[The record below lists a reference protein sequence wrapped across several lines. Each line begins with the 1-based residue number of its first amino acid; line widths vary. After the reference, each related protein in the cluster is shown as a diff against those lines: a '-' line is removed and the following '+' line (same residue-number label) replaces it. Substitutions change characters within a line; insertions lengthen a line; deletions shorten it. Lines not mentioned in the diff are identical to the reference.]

1 METFGKPYAV
11 PVRSRKSAISP
22 VLGSIAAHLAVLGVL
37 VYHGR
42 HWVAPV
48 LYPGTEHGHNIVLT
62 YLPGRAPV
70 QSLAPAPKAPT
81 NVAKAEMNLPKP
93 VKPEPKPEPASP
105 NANSTPSD
113 HPDSA
118 SGADALGSG
127 NISIALVK
135 YFPRPKPDLSPMV
148 EGTKGDVVLDVTI
161 DESGKV
167 SDLKL
172 VKGIERSI
180 DETVIATIRQWTFN
194 PANRDGHPIASEQ
207 ELHFHYEKG

>member
-1 METFGKPYAV
+1 METFGKPSAV
-11 PVRSRKSAISP
+11 PVRSRAALI
-22 VLGSIAAHLAVLGVL
+22 GSTAAHLLVLGVL

-42 HWVAPV
+42 HWIAPIR
-48 LYPGTEHGHNIVLT
+48 YPGTEHGHNIVLT

-70 QSLAPAPKAPT
+70 QSIAPSPKTPPL
-81 NVAKAEMNLPKP
+81 VAKAQIKP
-93 VKPEPKPEPASP
+93 PTPEKAPPKPETITSP
-105 NANSTPSD
+105 NANSTVSD
-113 HPDSA
+113 HPDSS

-127 NISIALVK
+127 DISIALVK
-135 YFPRPKPDLSPMV
+135 YFPRPAPDLSTMSS
-148 EGTKGDVVLDVTI
+148 GTKGDVVVDITI
-161 DESGKV
+161 DENGKV

-172 VKGIERSI
+172 VKGIEHTI